1 MYPLSIL
8 ILHYTFTAETLLR
21 GGTHGSGCL
30 DGHEVLQSHTQR
42 CYISIIKRY
51 ENNHHKLIYLTN
63 FQVAGTIVTYE
74 LILLQFNK
82 ADKVNDCY
90 EH

>member
-1 MYPLSIL
+1 M
-8 ILHYTFTAETLLR
+8 
-21 GGTHGSGCL
+21 
-30 DGHEVLQSHTQR
+30 Q
-42 CYISIIKRY
+42 IIITNLY
-51 ENNHHKLIYLTN
+51 VYFTN

>member
-1 MYPLSIL
+1 MDEVALTGMKFFNLTRSVVISVFNRSKILQYHHIPISIL
-8 ILHYTFTAETLLR
+8 
-21 GGTHGSGCL
+21 
-30 DGHEVLQSHTQR
+30 TQF
-42 CYISIIKRY
+42 
-51 ENNHHKLIYLTN
+51 H
-63 FQVAGTIVTYE
+63 QVAGTIVTYE